1 MTPLRAAVYAGVS
14 SIIFGCMFLPSVELP
29 RWLPLLIPLAAV
41 PLLSIVRR
49 TPSST
54 SPRAE
59 FPLRIALAV
68 AGVLLVKWFVLHFW
82 LLQVTVAGTP
92 GLAAFCTG
100 HELFA
105 MLLLVWC
112 ARALS
117 VRTPWAVLL
126 PLAFGAEE
134 AFRALV
140 FFDGYPW
147 FRWGHP
153 LIEFPMIAQGA
164 DLIGEIFCSLLVLSC
179 AGAMIDARERAQ
191 QRAVDRSQHAGE
203 SRLELIRRA
212 GVLSIA
218 PGALVFLLFLAF
230 AMSYGAWRLGQTPAG
245 QGPGVLLIQTN
256 LPTSNKVGW
265 AARDQVRDIPA
276 FAELTMR
283 GALDCRVNA
292 HPISLVVWPE
302 TMLAGYGLE
311 PETIAMQEANGWF
324 PGDRFQKIVSGLSA
338 RIGAP
343 MLVGSPV
350 FIGLRADGERFAWDK
365 QFNSAYLVNQN
376 PPPYPRYD
384 KIFLAPFGE
393 TMPYISNWDWLERT
407 LLAIGAAGM
416 TFDLDRGGEPVRFEI
431 PWNGRVVRVA
441 PAICFE
447 DAMSWVTRDLV
458 YPAAGGRVRGADLLV
473 NISND
478 GWFGWFDIGRAQHL
492 QLARFR
498 CIETRTPM
506 VRSANTG
513 LCAAIDSSGRIV
525 AAPPPPRT
533 STWLYAAPPLDDRAA
548 PFAAFGEVASTTLML
563 TCSVIV
569 VRRFVRTRLT
579 RSTAVASA
587 ATVMPM
593 LAITLPVTL
602 TMIMMSGCDS
612 TAPTTADQPWSSRSQ
627 SIEQTGTAKLSD
639 QGRAA
644 EQALPVES
652 SGNARTAAVTLL
664 KQATTSQVP
673 IYRANGCEALT
684 SSPEDL
690 RAVVVPLLSDPN
702 RGVRFVAAMGVG
714 RARLTDLADHVQPLL
729 VDESP
734 SVRAAAIYALTK
746 LGRPVDPSPLGA
758 MVISDDPEI
767 RSNAYLVLG
776 ELHNHSAVPMI
787 RASLGKG
794 MQQVNPARIRIVELQ
809 AAEALVRL
817 GEVDGIEPIRAALY
831 APSEQAEFTALAAQQ
846 VARLKDEGSRPI
858 LMRLIDGTGI
868 SARPTEIRIVC
879 ASALAQI
886 SVQDANA
893 VTRFARTLVKD
904 REASVR
910 AEAALALGYSSRAM
924 AVPELEPMLFD
935 PSPSVQLAAALA
947 IVVATAP
954 H

>member
-1 MTPLRAAVYAGVS
+1 MSSVSKGTALENPAMTPGRAAVYAALS
-14 SIIFGCMFLPSVELP
+14 SVIFGCMFLQIGQLA
-29 RWLPLLIPLAAV
+29 LLVPLAAV
-41 PLLSIVRR
+41 PLLWIIQR
-49 TPSST
+49 TPNIT
-54 SPRAE
+54 TPRAA
-59 FPLRIALAV
+59 FPWRIALAV
-68 AGVLLVKWFVLHFW
+68 AGVLLIKWFVLHFW

-92 GLAAFCTG
+92 GLAAFCTA

-105 MLLLVWC
+105 ILLLVWC
-112 ARALS
+112 ARVLPA
-117 VRTPWAVLL
+117 RTPWAVLL

-134 AFRALV
+134 AFRTMV

-153 LIEFPMIAQGA
+153 LIEFPMLAQGA
-164 DLIGEIFCSLLVLSC
+164 DIIGEIFCSLLVLSC
-179 AGAMIDARERAQ
+179 AGAMVDARHRSRNGGGQ
-191 QRAVDRSQHAGE
+191 VDGNARP
-203 SRLELIRRA
+203 RWRRD
-212 GVLSIA
+212 GILGIA
-218 PGALVFLLFLAF
+218 PGAVFFLLFLSF
-230 AMSYGAWRLGQTPAG
+230 TLWYGLWRLGQAPTG
-245 QGPGVLLIQTN
+245 QGPGVLLVQTN

-265 AARDQVRDIPA
+265 AARDQIRDIPA
-276 FAELTMR
+276 FAELTLR
-283 GALDCRVNA
+283 GALDCA
-292 HPISLVVWPE
+292 EHALPISLVVWPE

-324 PGDRFQKIVSGLSA
+324 PGDRFQKIASGLSA
-338 RIGAP
+338 RIGVP
-343 MLVGSPV
+343 LLVGSPV
-350 FIGLRADGERFAWDK
+350 FIGLRPEGDRFAWDK
-365 QFNSAYLVNQN
+365 QYNSAYLVDGN

-393 TMPYISNWDWLERT
+393 TMPYISNWDWLEHM
-407 LLAIGAAGM
+407 LLSVGAAGM

-431 PWNGRVVRVA
+431 PWNGRTVRIA
-441 PAICFE
+441 SAICFE
-447 DAMSWVTRDLV
+447 DAMSWVTRSLV
-458 YPAAGGRVRGADLLV
+458 YPAATGRERAADLLV

-478 GWFGWFDIGRAQHL
+478 GWYGWFDLGRAQHL

-525 AAPPPPRT
+525 ASPPQPRT
-533 STWLYAAPPLDDRAA
+533 SAWLYAAPPLDVRTA
-548 PFAAFGEVASTTLML
+548 PFAAFGEVASIALML

-569 VRRFVRTRLT
+569 AIRFARKT
-579 RSTAVASA
+579 STLAVASNVA
-587 ATVMPM
+587 KVLPL
-593 LAITLPVTL
+593 LAI
-602 TMIMMSGCDS
+602 MASGCDS
-612 TAPTTADQPWSSRSQ
+612 TAPSTADQPWSSRSQ
-627 SIEQTGTAKLSD
+627 SVEQTGTAKLSD

-652 SGNARTAAVTLL
+652 SGNARMAAITLL
-664 KQATTSQVP
+664 RQATVSQVP
-673 IYRANGCEALT
+673 IYRANGCEALN

-690 RAVVVPLLSDPN
+690 RAVIVPLLSDPN
-702 RGVRFVAAMGVG
+702 RGVRFVAAMEVG
-714 RARLTDLADHVQPLL
+714 RAQLKDLGDQMQPLL
-729 VDESP
+729 VDESA

-746 LGRPVDPSPLGA
+746 IGRPVDPSPLGT
-758 MVISDDPEI
+758 MVLSDDPEI

-776 ELHNHSAVPMI
+776 ELGNRSAVQMI

-817 GEVDGIEPIRAALY
+817 GEADGIEPIRAALY

-879 ASALAQI
+879 ASALGQI
-886 SVQDANA
+886 SVQDASA

-904 REASVR
+904 REAAVR
-910 AEAALALGYSSRAM
+910 AEAALALGYSSGAM

-935 PSPSVQLAAALA
+935 PSPSVQLAAAMA